1 MRHSRKSRNSNLHSE
16 NRHRNRNYKR
26 RVRNLFLEII
36 FITILI
42 FIANKF
48 IKNDEEKAHV
58 KQLSVENQK
67 QQIEKELQE
76 NNIKKDNTKKENTK
90 ELEIPQQDKKG
101 IRITKVNITCDEG
114 KTIIDFTVKNYNEEE
129 AGEMLLVGLLNNS
142 AKIIEKI
149 YVDVPILK
157 SQQQTKINLVVDKDL
172 TEAEKIELL
181 EEK

>member
-1 MRHSRKSRNSNLHSE
+1 MRHSRKSGNSNLHSE

-76 NNIKKDNTKKENTK
+76 NNIKKDNTK

-101 IRITKVNITCDEG
+101 IRITKVNITCDKD
-114 KTIIDFTVKNYNEEE
+114 KTIIDFVVKNYNEEE
-129 AGEMLLVGLLNNS
+129 TGELLLVGLLNNS

-172 TEAEKIELL
+172 TEAERIELL

>member
-1 MRHSRKSRNSNLHSE
+1 MRHSRKIRNSNLHSE

-42 FIANKF
+42 FIANRF

-76 NNIKKDNTKKENTK
+76 NNIKKDNTK

-101 IRITKVNITCDEG
+101 IRITKVNITCDED
-114 KTIIDFTVKNYNEEE
+114 KTIIDFVVKNYNEEE

-149 YVDVPILK
+149 YVDVPTLK